1 MGHVPLN
8 WLENILDDVF
18 VILKSVTLE
27 AGFIVPP
34 GNYAEVYFDSF
45 GLVDFCVVGFLVDVV
60 DDRRHFELVVFEAFL
75 NDLDFVHLFNAEKVC
90 NDLFGTDLL
99 EGKIKSMRVL
109 PVEFGPFKF
118 FMAVVDLFAEGL
130 AYHVLGDLKLDVHA
144 FVTQKNDTL
153 LTVVGGDFVG
163 QFFKKFKATRA
174 YEW

>member
-1 MGHVPLN
+1 VGHVPLN
-8 WLENILDDVF
+8 WLENILDNVF

-27 AGFIVPP
+27 TSFIVAL

-60 DDRRHFELVVFEAFL
+60 DDRRHFELVVFQAFF
-75 NDLDFVHLFNAEKVC
+75 NDVDFVHLFNTEKVC

-99 EGKIKSMRVL
+99 ECKIESMRVL
-109 PVEFGPFKF
+109 SVQFGPFKF
-118 FMAVVDLFAEGL
+118 FMAVVDFFGEGL
-130 AYHVLGDLKLDVHA
+130 AYHVLGDFKLDVHA

-163 QFFKKFKATRA
+163 QFFEKLKAT
-174 YEW
+174 